1 MSDVGKVGI
10 FLPNWLGD
18 LTMATPTLRALR
30 RRFPRP
36 CRLIGILRPNLA
48 DLLAGTDWL
57 DDQWCFHP
65 YAKQDDQG
73 QRALIRRMRRE
84 RLDVVLLLTNSIRT
98 GLLAWLGGA
107 KQRIGYARNAR
118 GMFLTTRLSPPRQGR
133 RIAPEPVVRTYL
145 ALAEAAGCPPES
157 PRLELALTDEE
168 RDRGARL
175 WHALGARDD
184 GRVIAVNSSGA
195 YGAAKLW
202 PSEHFAS
209 LAQRIVD
216 RTDHDVLVLCGPN
229 ERDIARDI
237 ANRADRARVF
247 TLAEQ
252 ELGLGLTKA
261 ALARCRAL
269 VSTDSGPRHVG
280 AALGMPVVTVMG
292 PTLPIWIENPTIRGA
307 LVHTDIECLGCAKRV
322 CPLRHHRCMWELAP
336 ETVFARLVEVLDSF
350 GDTRS

>member
-1 MSDVGKVGI
+1 MSGVEKIAI

-57 DDQWCFHP
+57 DEQWYFYP
-65 YAKQDDQG
+65 SSKRADQG
-73 QRALIRRMRRE
+73 QGTLVRRMRRE
-84 RLDVVLLLTNSIRT
+84 RLDAAVLLTNSIRT

-107 KQRIGYARNAR
+107 TRRIGYARNGR
-118 GMFLTTRLSPPRQGR
+118 GLLLTTRLSPRRQRG

-157 PRLELALTDEE
+157 PRLELALTDDE
-168 RDRGARL
+168 RTLGEQL
-175 WHALGARDD
+175 WHDLGLRDD
-184 GRVIAVNSSGA
+184 GRVIAINSSGA

-202 PSEHFAS
+202 PSEHFAG

-216 RTDHDVLVLCGPN
+216 HTDHDVLVLCGPN
-229 ERDIARDI
+229 EQDIARAI
-237 ANRADRARVF
+237 ANRADRTRVF

-261 ALARCRAL
+261 ALTRCRAL

-280 AALGMPVVTVMG
+280 AALGLTVVTVMG
-292 PTLPIWIENPTIRGA
+292 PTLPIWIENPTVRGA
-307 LVHTDIECLGCAKRV
+307 FVHTDIECLGCAKRL
-322 CPLRHHRCMWELAP
+322 CPLRHHRCMRELQP
-336 ETVFARLVEVLDSF
+336 ETVFARLVEVLD
-350 GDTRS
+350 RSA